1 MTADALTV
9 IAGFCG
15 LAMVVALALLPPQHC
30 RIVAVVVSF
39 GAVCMFGSN
48 RTPTALW
55 TAVALGCPVLLVVAW
70 YRAGLVVR
78 QVSATMGA
86 ATTFLA
92 IVLLSSAL
100 SGGGSPAFVPIAVML
115 GWTVTQLD
123 RRERVAV
130 IRSIIVIG
138 VAEFAYAAAQAV
150 IGLQPIWGRVASQG
164 IDNPFAEGIDR
175 VQASFGQAIVYG
187 FFSAVIAFLAWS
199 DAARLHR
206 GLRPV
211 VFCVLLGG
219 LFLSGTRSALVAL
232 VGAIAVHALMRPGL
246 LRWVR
251 NLAIA
256 LIGVALVGLLDFG
269 VRALATEALDSGSW
283 LQRLGS
289 VNSVPRLLSRT
300 GHDFWF
306 GSGFGSDQELYRTG
320 LLTSPYHFTVVDNFY
335 VYALGT
341 MGVVGLAALL
351 VPLVVGF
358 VTTGRTGRGTI
369 VVLAVMCAAFDLL
382 AWRSTAAVFV
392 LLLVIDPAHGVMLRL
407 RTDDATGE
415 VAQRP
420 GTPASRHARPRTR
433 RSAPLDDLARTEPLA
448 RTSPTWSV
456 PSPRTAKPAMPFRP
470 AVATVSDDV
479 QSRPEKRR
487 HGYPT

>member
-1 MTADALTV
+1 MTAEVLTV
-9 IAGFCG
+9 IAGFGG
-15 LAMVVALALLPPQHC
+15 LAMVVLLALLPPPRC
-30 RIVAVVVSF
+30 RVVAVVVSF
-39 GAVCMFGSN
+39 GAVCVFGSN
-48 RTPTALW
+48 TTPTALW
-55 TAVALGCPVLLVVAW
+55 TAVALGCPVLLAVAW

-78 QVSATMGA
+78 RGGPTMVA

-92 IVLLSSAL
+92 IVLLSSTL
-100 SGGGSPAFVPIAVML
+100 SGAGSPAFVPIAVML

-123 RRERVAV
+123 SGERVAV
-130 IRSIIVIG
+130 ARGIIAIG
-138 VAEFAYAAAQAV
+138 VAEVAYAAVQAV
-150 IGLQPIWGRVASQG
+150 IGVQPIWGRVASQG

-199 DAARLHR
+199 DAARLRR

-211 VFCVLLGG
+211 VFSVLLGG
-219 LFLSGTRSALVAL
+219 LLLSGTRSALVAL
-232 VGAIAVHALMRPGL
+232 VGAIAVHALLRPGL

-289 VNSVPRLLSRT
+289 MNSVPRLLSRT
-300 GHDFWF
+300 GSDFWF

-358 VTTGRTGRGTI
+358 VTAGRTGRGTI
-369 VVLAVMCAAFDLL
+369 VILAVMCAAFDLL

-392 LLLVIDPAHGVMLRL
+392 LLLVIDPPRGVMPRP
-407 RTDDATGE
+407 RTDEPTGE
-415 VAQRP
+415 VVQMRGRTA
-420 GTPASRHARPRTR
+420 ARHARARTR
-433 RSAPLDDLARTEPLA
+433 RSAPLDELARKDPLV
-448 RTSPTWSV
+448 RTALVRSV
-456 PSPRTAKPAMPFRP
+456 PSHHIAEPAMHSRP
-470 AVATVSDDV
+470 AVVTVSDDV
-479 QSRPEKRR
+479 QPRPERRR